1 VKDLKKRPLFV
12 YEMANNHMGEV
23 EHGIRIIHELR
34 QASAGF
40 PFNFCIKLQYRDLD
54 SCIHPAYKGRF
65 DLKYVKRFSE
75 THLSWKQYKQIKDAI
90 VDAGFL
96 SMCTP
101 WDEISVDK
109 IAEHGYD
116 YIKVPSCYLTD
127 WPILEKIATY
137 NLPIVASTAAAALE
151 EIDKVVS
158 FFAHR
163 NKTLALMHCVGEYPS
178 PDAHLHLSQI
188 ALLKRRYPELEIGY
202 STHEHPDNFEA
213 VKVALA
219 LGASMFEK
227 HVGVATEKH
236 TVNSYS
242 ATPSQVTNWLQS
254 ATEALVMIGEME
266 LRYTPPAGEVQAL
279 RDLAR
284 GAFVKDAVAP
294 GERVNPENLFFAMP
308 NVAGQLVAQDCSKYT
323 QYAAVEGI
331 PANGA
336 VMRANVTAI
345 DMRQNILDIVHDV
358 RALIK
363 KSKVQVPG
371 QCELEISHHYG
382 MERFRECGLAA
393 FTVVNRDYCKK
404 LMVVLPGQKLPEQ
417 FHKEKNETFHI
428 LYGDATVELGGKQTA
443 HKANDIVTIP
453 HGLKHSFWTR
463 NGTVIEEVSSTHVAA
478 DSWYTDESITKN
490 PKRKTFV
497 THWKE

>member
-1 VKDLKKRPLFV
+1 
-12 YEMANNHMGEV
+12 
-23 EHGIRIIHELR
+23 
-34 QASAGF
+34 
-40 PFNFCIKLQYRDLD
+40 
-54 SCIHPAYKGRF
+54 
-65 DLKYVKRFSE
+65 
-75 THLSWKQYKQIKDAI
+75 
-90 VDAGFL
+90 
-96 SMCTP
+96 
-101 WDEISVDK
+101 
-109 IAEHGYD
+109 
-116 YIKVPSCYLTD
+116 
-127 WPILEKIATY
+127 
-137 NLPIVASTAAAALE
+137 
-151 EIDKVVS
+151 
-158 FFAHR
+158 
-163 NKTLALMHCVGEYPS
+163 
-178 PDAHLHLSQI
+178 LSQI
-188 ALLKRRYPELEIGY
+188 PLLKKRYPELEIGY
-202 STHEHPDNFEA
+202 STHERPDNFEA

-219 LGASMFEK
+219 LGATMFEK
-227 HVGVATEKH
+227 HVGLATEKYA
-236 TVNSYS
+236 VNSYS
-242 ATPSQVTNWLQS
+242 AIPPQVTNWLQS
-254 ATEALVMIGEME
+254 AAEALAMIGKMDH
-266 LRYTPPAGEVQAL
+266 RYKAPAAEAQAL

-308 NVAGQLVAQDCSKYT
+308 NAAGQLVAQDCSKYT

-336 VMRANVTAI
+336 VMQANVTAS
-345 DMRQNILDIVHDV
+345 DMRQEILDIVHDV

-428 LYGDATVELGGKQTA
+428 LYGDATVELGGEQTT